1 MDRINKAIEYHKNGC
16 NCAQAVACAFTDV
29 LNMDEE
35 SVYHLTEAYGSGIG
49 GLREICG
56 AVNAGV
62 LVLSMHQSKDPL
74 YKKENRQETYKKA
87 KEYVEAF
94 QSVDGTYLCGEL
106 LDLRKEGKS
115 NFPSCQDCVIKA
127 TELLE
132 EFLKEE

>member
-1 MDRINKAIEYHKNGC
+1 MDRVNKAIEYHKNGC
-16 NCAQAVACAFTDV
+16 NCAQAIACAYADI
-29 LNMDEE
+29 LNMDAE
-35 SVYHLTEAYGSGIG
+35 SAYHITEAYGSGIG

-62 LVLSMHQSKDPL
+62 LVLSMHQSSDSL
-74 YKKENRQETYKKA
+74 YEKEKRQETYKKA

-115 NFPSCQDCVIKA
+115 KFLTCKDCVVKA
-127 TELLE
+127 AELLE
-132 EFLKEE
+132 DFLKEG